1 MELKTAPDNPSMT
14 KPIALT
20 LHLSDQRGQPVNGA
34 TVTGTLTMKTMD
46 MGTTAVPFASRG
58 NGDYQATLKAVDMSG
73 PWSLAVEASQGGASA
88 KHAFEINVG
97 D

>member
-1 MELKTAPDNPSMT
+1 MAPENPRMT

-34 TVTGTLTMKTMD
+34 TVNGTLTMKTMD
-46 MGTTAVPFASRG
+46 MGTTAVPFTGRG
-58 NGDYQATLKAVDMSG
+58 DGDYEAALKSVDMSG
-73 PWSLAVEASQGGASA
+73 QWSLAVEAAQAGVTA